1 MNKIDKYFHI
11 SERGSNFKSELR
23 GGVTSFLTSLYLII
37 LIPGILKNAGVN
49 YYSTMT
55 SVALVMGVSTILSGL
70 ISNTPFIIGPGI
82 GFATTFTYSITQY
95 YGCTWQQT
103 LSLVFVSGILFLLIS
118 LSPLRERLTD
128 ALPPSF
134 KFALSAGVGLLIT
147 LSGLI
152 NSGLIQADNNLLSMG
167 SITSAG
173 PLLALFGIFLT
184 AVLKIKKVP
193 CALIIGMLV
202 MAVAG
207 IPFGIT
213 TFPERITAPL
223 NIAPSFW
230 ECDFSIFNT
239 MGFVPILSALL
250 SFVISGFFDATGVMI
265 GIGTDAGLTDSTCNL
280 EGGKEVLLSTSLGS
294 SFGALMGVS
303 SLTVLAESATGIKEG
318 SRTGLSSVIAGLMFI
333 IFSPF
338 VPLTQIV
345 SDVAMT
351 APLVMVGM
359 SMMSGITQITWKHVE
374 ISLPCFLIIVG
385 TPFTSSITT
394 GLMLGVVSYVVVMV
408 CRKRADLI
416 DPTLYGLAA
425 VFVSDFLLGTL
436 V

>member
-1 MNKIDKYFHI
+1 MKNLDTYFHL
-11 SERGSNFKSELR
+11 SKRGSSLKSEIR
-23 GGVTSFLTSLYLII
+23 GGVTSFLSSLYLII
-37 LIPGILKNAGVN
+37 LIPGILAEGGVN
-49 YYSTMT
+49 YSSTMT
-55 SVALVMGVSTILSGL
+55 SLSLVMGVATILSGL
-70 ISNTPFIIGPGI
+70 LSNTPFIIGPGI
-82 GFATTFTYSITQY
+82 GFATVFTYTITEG

-134 KFALSAGVGLLIT
+134 KFALCAGVGLLIT

-152 NSGLIQADNNLLSMG
+152 NSGLIEADNNLLAMG
-167 SITSAG
+167 SVTS
-173 PLLALFGIFLT
+173 PSSLLAFFGIFLT
-184 AVLKIKKVP
+184 AVLVIKKVP
-193 CALIIGMLV
+193 CALMIGMVVVVLL
-202 MAVAG
+202 G
-207 IPFGIT
+207 IPLGIT
-213 TFPERITAPL
+213 TLPEKIVAPL
-223 NIAPSFW
+223 NIAPSFF
-230 ECDFSIFNT
+230 ECDFSVFNT

-250 SFVISGFFDATGVMI
+250 SLVITGFFDSTGVMI

-280 EGGKEVLLSTSLGS
+280 EGGREVLLSTSLCS
-294 SFGALMGVS
+294 SFGAVMGVS

-318 SRTGLSSVIAGLMFI
+318 ARTGLSSVIAGLLFI
-333 IFSPF
+333 LFAPF
-338 VPLTQIV
+338 VPLTEVV

-374 ISLPCFLIIVG
+374 ISLPCFLIIMG

-416 DPTLYGLAA
+416 DPTLYGLSA
-425 VFVSDFLLGTL
+425 VFVASFLLGTL

>member
-1 MNKIDKYFHI
+1 MKSLDNYFHL
-11 SERGSNFKSELR
+11 SERNSSLKNEIK
-23 GGVTSFLTSLYLII
+23 GGVTSFLSSLYLIV
-37 LIPGILKNAGVN
+37 LIPGILSNAGVD
-49 YYSTMT
+49 YSSTMT
-55 SVALVMGVSTILSGL
+55 SLALLMGVATILSGL

-82 GFATTFTYSITQY
+82 GFATLFTYTITLN

-103 LSLVFVSGILFLLIS
+103 LSLVFVSGILFLLLS

-134 KFALSAGVGLLIT
+134 KFALSAGVGLLVT

-152 NSGLIQADNNLLSMG
+152 NSGLIEAENNLLSMG

-173 PLLALFGIFLT
+173 PLLAFFGIFLT
-184 AVLKIKKVP
+184 AILIIKKVP
-193 CALIIGMLV
+193 CALIIGMAV
-202 MAVAG
+202 MVVLG
-207 IPFGIT
+207 LPFGT
-213 TFPERITAPL
+213 TTLPEKI
-223 NIAPSFW
+223 IAPINISPSFFK
-230 ECDFSIFNT
+230 CDFSVFNT
-239 MGFVPILSALL
+239 MGFVPVLSALL
-250 SFVISGFFDATGVMI
+250 SLVVSGFFDATGVMI
-265 GIGTDAGLTDSTCNL
+265 GIGTDSGLTDSTCNL
-280 EGGKEVLLSTSLGS
+280 ESGREVLLATSLGS
-294 SFGALMGVS
+294 SLGAVMGVS

-318 SRTGLSSVIAGLMFI
+318 ARTGLSSIIAGILFI
-333 IFSPF
+333 LFSPF
-338 VPLTQIV
+338 VPLLEVI

-408 CRKRADLI
+408 CRKRSDLI
-416 DPTLYGLAA
+416 DPALYNLAA
-425 VFVSDFLLGTL
+425 VFVINFLLGTL